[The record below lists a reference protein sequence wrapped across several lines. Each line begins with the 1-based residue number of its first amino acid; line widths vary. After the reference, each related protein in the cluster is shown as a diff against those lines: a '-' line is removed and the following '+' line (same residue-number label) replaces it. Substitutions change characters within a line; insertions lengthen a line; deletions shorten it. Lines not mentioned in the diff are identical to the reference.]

1 MQHSMQS
8 DMLAFLHTHRSAI
21 LDDAVGC
28 MPAERRDIWVQ
39 TWDTLLSDL
48 EIQNDTVLAEWA
60 EQCVPPAATAGP
72 KPDEMLEG
80 LEHLHE
86 RIVQQAAAHLLE
98 SSERNTCT
106 TRIAYAVR
114 RLKISY
120 LRAYHHATHEQIQTL
135 ANINQEREHALR
147 HMGQVENELR
157 THIFEL
163 EVLYELTKQIGYTL
177 NYLDLMHLIQENL
190 HRALH
195 YDVAVGLVLTEEQ
208 RFQWVYR
215 ATQPLALPLQQE
227 LASHIQ
233 EVLEQFLTATRIEPL
248 SPEQWIS
255 HITYPDSPEL
265 TRLQSL
271 FLVPFIT
278 DGDGEMVGLLMVGSY
293 EAEAFN
299 EAQVRLLYTVA
310 NQAIYSIQH
319 LRALLASEQ
328 RGLENLVRNLPVGI
342 VVLDETYRVLLT
354 NPPAEHFL
362 SMLMVDRLDQPLTHI
377 GAFAIEDIV
386 SEERSWE
393 VTASA
398 SQPRILRITGSFIAD
413 VERDKQGW
421 VLVLDDITERK
432 QAEERIRYMALYD
445 ALTDLPNRV
454 LFRDRLRRAM
464 LQSQRSGRLVAV
476 MFLDLDRFK
485 AINDTLG
492 HAFGDQ
498 LLQIVARRLQGCVRA
513 SDTVARL
520 SGDEFTVILAG
531 IGNSQ
536 DAAHVARKV
545 QQALSQPMRLAGR
558 EIYTSASIGITLYPS
573 DASDVDTLIK
583 NADVAM
589 YRAKN
594 QGRNNYAF
602 YTADMHLQAL
612 EWLTLERDLRKSLD
626 QGDFV
631 LHYQPQVNLHS
642 GEIAGVEVLVRWQ
655 HPEMGLLDPQ
665 RFIPLAEETG
675 LIVPLGSW
683 VLRTACAQNRVWQN
697 EGLPPIKIAVNMSA
711 RQIAQPTIVDEIRG
725 ILAETG
731 LEGRYLELE
740 LAENTL
746 FYDSDAIAEQLN
758 GLKRLGVRLSID
770 DFGTGYS
777 SVGYL
782 KRLPIDMLKIDR
794 SFVRDLPNDPENSAI
809 AATIIGMT
817 RSLHL
822 KVIAE
827 GVESE
832 SQRAFLLEQGCDE
845 IQGYLYSHPIA
856 AGELRQLLAQYGT
869 KLTTPNMQI
878 GQETPDTRSL

>member
-1 MQHSMQS
+1 
-8 DMLAFLHTHRSAI
+8 
-21 LDDAVGC
+21 
-28 MPAERRDIWVQ
+28 
-39 TWDTLLSDL
+39 
-48 EIQNDTVLAEWA
+48 
-60 EQCVPPAATAGP
+60 
-72 KPDEMLEG
+72 
-80 LEHLHE
+80 
-86 RIVQQAAAHLLE
+86 
-98 SSERNTCT
+98 
-106 TRIAYAVR
+106 
-114 RLKISY
+114 
-120 LRAYHHATHEQIQTL
+120 
-135 ANINQEREHALR
+135 
-147 HMGQVENELR
+147 
-157 THIFEL
+157 
-163 EVLYELTKQIGYTL
+163 
-177 NYLDLMHLIQENL
+177 
-190 HRALH
+190 
-195 YDVAVGLVLTEEQ
+195 
-208 RFQWVYR
+208 
-215 ATQPLALPLQQE
+215 
-227 LASHIQ
+227 
-233 EVLEQFLTATRIEPL
+233 
-248 SPEQWIS
+248 
-255 HITYPDSPEL
+255 
-265 TRLQSL
+265 
-271 FLVPFIT
+271 
-278 DGDGEMVGLLMVGSY
+278 
-293 EAEAFN
+293 
-299 EAQVRLLYTVA
+299 
-310 NQAIYSIQH
+310 
-319 LRALLASEQ
+319 
-328 RGLENLVRNLPVGI
+328 
-342 VVLDETYRVLLT
+342 
-354 NPPAEHFL
+354 
-362 SMLMVDRLDQPLTHI
+362 
-377 GAFAIEDIV
+377 
-386 SEERSWE
+386 
-393 VTASA
+393 
-398 SQPRILRITGSFIAD
+398 
-413 VERDKQGW
+413 
-421 VLVLDDITERK
+421 
-432 QAEERIRYMALYD
+432 
-445 ALTDLPNRV
+445 
-454 LFRDRLRRAM
+454 
-464 LQSQRSGRLVAV
+464 
-476 MFLDLDRFK
+476 
-485 AINDTLG
+485 
-492 HAFGDQ
+492 
-498 LLQIVARRLQGCVRA
+498 VRA

-531 IGNSQ
+531 ISNSQ

-794 SFVRDLPNDPENSAI
+794 SFVRDLPNDAENSAI

-832 SQRAFLLEQGCDE
+832 SQRAFLQEQGCDE

-869 KLTTPNMQI
+869 QLAAPDMQI
-878 GQETPDTRSL
+878 GQETPDTR